1 MNKNNT
7 IYSSRMKMA
16 DLVASDMCLL
26 SILQRLD
33 IRLGFGEATVAEVCA
48 QHNISAELFLMICNI
63 YSFRDYEPQIET
75 LTDDDIRNITTYL
88 QASHKFYRNI
98 CFPTLHNHIHS
109 MVKELDDVSRRLIDK
124 FYDDYDSEV
133 NNHFQYEEEI
143 VFPYIDK
150 LLNNGPS
157 ADNGYRISL
166 FEHNHGNVNEK
177 LNDLSNIIIK
187 YLNGN
192 YASQLRFEILGEIH
206 YISNDLM
213 KHSSIENK
221 LLVPLVEK
229 IERRHEKS
237 GEVFS
242 KNRAFFETLAKKNR

>member
-7 IYSSRMKMA
+7 VYNSRMKMA
-16 DLVASDMCLL
+16 DLVASDMSLL
-26 SILQRLD
+26 SILQRLN
-33 IRLGFGEATVAEVCA
+33 IALGFGEATVAEVCA
-48 QHNISAELFLMICNI
+48 QHNISADLLLMICNI

-143 VFPYIDK
+143 VFPYIER

-166 FEHNHGNVNEK
+166 FGHNHGNVNEK

-229 IERRHEKS
+229 IERRHEQ
-237 GEVFS
+237 G
-242 KNRAFFETLAKKNR
+242 R

>member
-1 MNKNNT
+1 
-7 IYSSRMKMA
+7 MA
-16 DLVASDMCLL
+16 DLVASDMSLL
-26 SILQRLD
+26 SILHRLD
-33 IRLGFGEATVAEVCA
+33 IALGFGEATVAEVCA

-109 MVKELDDVSRRLIDK
+109 MVKELNDVSRRLIDK

-143 VFPYIDK
+143 VFPYIER

-166 FEHNHGNVNEK
+166 FGHNHGNVNEK

-229 IERRHEKS
+229 IERRHEQ
-237 GEVFS
+237 G
-242 KNRAFFETLAKKNR
+242 R

>member
-1 MNKNNT
+1 
-7 IYSSRMKMA
+7 MKMA
-16 DLVASDMCLL
+16 DLVASDMSLL
-26 SILQRLD
+26 SILQRLN
-33 IRLGFGEATVAEVCA
+33 IALGFGEATVAEVCA
-48 QHNISAELFLMICNI
+48 QHNISADLLLMICNI

-143 VFPYIDK
+143 VFPYIER

-166 FEHNHGNVNEK
+166 FGHNHGNVNEK

-229 IERRHEKS
+229 IERRHEQ
-237 GEVFS
+237 G
-242 KNRAFFETLAKKNR
+242 R